1 MFKKIREFTPF
12 FTTIIL
18 VGVLLGQNSSEIQW
32 LKTFVTFFTAILL
45 EAMPF
50 MLIGSLVSGIIEV
63 FIPRELISRWIPGN
77 RFLAVLLFGLL
88 GIVSPICECGIVPV
102 IRRLLKKGIPLSCG
116 ITYMLSAP
124 IVQPIVFV
132 STFVAFNGSW
142 KVAGLRIFGG
152 YLTAVTVG
160 MLSAVFL
167 DPNAEQHM
175 IFKTQESEKHH
186 CCSES
191 NDHEDN
197 CCGHDHH
204 ELNDDCSSEH
214 DTDSIDMSRLAKV
227 ESALRHAAGDFLSTG
242 SYLVFG
248 AFLAAG
254 MQTFISQ
261 DILGSL
267 GHGTFIGPLVM
278 MAIAFVISLCA
289 SADAFVAAAFTQF
302 PIAAR
307 MAFLV
312 MGPMVD
318 IKLLA
323 MYNGFLSK
331 KATAFVF
338 GLAAACAFGYAVLLH
353 YMGL

>member
-1 MFKKIREFTPF
+1 MFKLIKEFIPLFATVIVF
-12 FTTIIL
+12 
-18 VGVLLGQNSSEIQW
+18 GLLLENNPSNIEG
-32 LKTFVTFFTAILL
+32 LKTLITFFAAILL

-63 FIPRELISRWIPGN
+63 FVPRELISRWIPGN
-77 RFLAVLLFGLL
+77 RFIAVLLFGLL

-102 IRRLLKKGIPLSCG
+102 IRRLLRKGVPLSCG

-132 STFVAFNGSW
+132 STLVAFNGSW
-142 KVAGLRIFGG
+142 KVAGLRILGG
-152 YLTAVTVG
+152 YLTAITVG
-160 MLSAVFL
+160 MLSIIFL
-167 DPNAEQHM
+167 DPRAKEHM
-175 IFKTQESEKHH
+175 IFQEEKTVKDH
-186 CCSES
+186 CCCES
-191 NDHEDN
+191 HDSVDS
-197 CCGHDHH
+197 CCDHDHH
-204 ELNDDCSSEH
+204 ELDGDCISGQH
-214 DTDSIDMSRLAKV
+214 TDNIGRFAKI

-242 SYLVFG
+242 SYLIFG

-261 DILGSL
+261 DVLGSL
-267 GHGTFIGPLVM
+267 GHGTIIGPLVM
-278 MAIAFVISLCA
+278 MAIAFAISLCA

-318 IKLLA
+318 IKLMA

-331 KATAFVF
+331 KATTFVF
-338 GLAAACAFGYAVLLH
+338 GLAAACAFVYAVILH
-353 YMGL
+353 YVGL